1 MSEVSTPVARRI
13 QQDLDAGMTR
23 GERIRLGLRIG
34 TAMAAAVLLASAT
47 VVDAFF
53 PIEQEPISACLK
65 AVAAILVLLPI
76 LREAGQGLL
85 TGSTDAYSAQLVAIA
100 SLAAFAVGDFVTAAI
115 IPIILS
121 VAFFLEERS
130 VLGAQAAI
138 EGLKSLQARKARRL
152 DDAGTEHEI
161 DTDALLPGDRVVVR
175 PGEIVP
181 ADGEVT
187 EGFSAIDQSTITGE
201 STPEDVGPGAKLFAG
216 TVNHNGL
223 LQIKVTNA
231 GNTSTLG
238 KILGLL
244 HEAEQSK
251 TEVLR
256 LIEGYA
262 KYFVLGVLLIAGISL
277 FLSRD
282 VSRAIAVLVVGC
294 PGPFILAG
302 PAAMVAALAAA
313 TRKGILIKNAK
324 FLEGLTEVDA
334 VIFDKTGTVTLGQ
347 LTVVGV
353 ETHQSSESE
362 LLAAATTCASVSQ
375 HPVSRAILSFAQDDL
390 PVVAEKI
397 NAHELPGRGV
407 TVDTEQGQILL
418 GRRTWLGEAGFD
430 LPDEPDHAGP
440 IVWVAIREGS
450 QTRCLG
456 CILLADEARTD
467 AKQLIDDLRQMGVLR
482 TTLLTGDRQAVAD
495 KIAAEVGLDHVVAEV
510 LPGHKREV
518 VRAER
523 AAGYRVMVVGDGV
536 NDAPALAESDI
547 GVAMG
552 AAGAE
557 IALHSADVVLMT
569 ERLDRLPYAVDLA
582 RRTRST
588 IHRNVIVGVGLTAV
602 MLGLAS
608 AGVISPIAGAVVQNV
623 GELFVILNSA
633 ALLRDRQNATSV
645 PGVQPVD
652 GRSA

>member
-1 MSEVSTPVARRI
+1 MSTVSTPVAKRI

-23 GERIRLGLRIG
+23 SERVRLGLRIG
-34 TAMAAAVLLASAT
+34 TALAAAVLLFSAIA
-47 VVDAFF
+47 VDYLL
-53 PIEQEPISACLK
+53 PVEQKPISESLK
-65 AVAAILVLLPI
+65 AIAAILVLLPI
-76 LREAGQGLL
+76 LREAVQGLL

-100 SLAAFAVGDFVTAAI
+100 SLAALSVGDFVTAAI

-138 EGLKSLQARKARRL
+138 EGLKSLQAKQARRIHSDGSEQDISA
-152 DDAGTEHEI
+152 DD
-161 DTDALLPGDRVVVR
+161 LLQDDIVIVR
-175 PGEIVP
+175 PGETIP
-181 ADGEVT
+181 ADGEVI
-187 EGFSAIDQSTITGE
+187 EGFSAVDQSTITGE
-201 STPEDVGPGAKLFAG
+201 STPQDVGPGTKLFAG

-223 LQIKVTNA
+223 LQVKVTSA

-238 KILGLL
+238 KILDLL

-282 VSRAIAVLVVGC
+282 ISRSIAVLVVGC

-324 FLEGLTEVDA
+324 FLESMTEVDA
-334 VIFDKTGTVTLGQ
+334 VIFDKTGTVTHGQ
-347 LTVVGV
+347 LQVVSLAPC
-353 ETHQSSESE
+353 QSDASE
-362 LLAAATTCASVSQ
+362 LISAAAICAMASQ
-375 HPVSRAILSFAQDDL
+375 HPVSRAITNYANEQQAEISFD
-390 PVVAEKI
+390 KT

-407 TVDTEQGQILL
+407 TVETERGQLKL
-418 GRRTWLGEAGFD
+418 GRRTWLVDSGFD
-430 LPDEPDHAGP
+430 LPDDPDHSGP
-440 IVWVAIREGS
+440 IVWVAVNENTTS
-450 QTRCLG
+450 RCLG
-456 CILLADEARTD
+456 AILLADRERED
-467 AKQLIDDLRQMGVLR
+467 AKSVIAELKRMGVMR
-482 TTLLTGDRQAVAD
+482 TTLLTGDRRPVAE
-495 KIAAEVGLDHVVAEV
+495 KVAADVGLDYVVAEV

-523 AAGYRVMVVGDGV
+523 EAGYHVMVVGDGV

-547 GVAMG
+547 GTAMG

-569 ERLDRLPYAVDLA
+569 ERLDRLPFAVNLA
-582 RRTRST
+582 RRTRAT

-602 MLGLAS
+602 MLVLAS
-608 AGVISPIAGAVVQNV
+608 AGVISPIAGAIVQNV
-623 GELFVILNSA
+623 GELYVILNSA
-633 ALLRDRQNATSV
+633 ALLRDPSEIDA
-645 PGVQPVD
+645 
-652 GRSA
+652 A

>member
-1 MSEVSTPVARRI
+1 MMSAVTTPVARRI
-13 QQDLDAGMTR
+13 QRDLDAGMTR

-47 VVDAFF
+47 VVDATFAS
-53 PIEQEPISACLK
+53 EQAPISECLK

-76 LREAGQGLL
+76 LREAGQGVL

-100 SLAAFAVGDFVTAAI
+100 SLAALAVGDFVTAAI

-138 EGLKSLQARKARRL
+138 EGLKSLQTRNARRL
-152 DDAGTEHEI
+152 DDKGIEREVDTE
-161 DTDALLPGDRVVVR
+161 DLLPGDLVVVR
-175 PGEIVP
+175 PGETIPV
-181 ADGEVT
+181 DGEVT
-187 EGFSAIDQSTITGE
+187 EGYSAIDQSTITGE

-216 TVNHNGL
+216 TINHNGL
-223 LQIKVTNA
+223 LRVKVTNA
-231 GNTSTLG
+231 GTTSTLG

-244 HEAEQSK
+244 HDAEQSK

-313 TRKGILIKNAK
+313 TRRGILIKNAK
-324 FLEGLTEVDA
+324 FLERLTEVDA

-347 LTVVGV
+347 LKVIRIVA
-353 ETHQSSESE
+353 HDSSESE
-362 LLAAATTCASVSQ
+362 LLVAAATCANASQ
-375 HPVSRAILSFAQDDL
+375 HPVSRAIATFAREAQTAAMSEKWRLRSYPAEESSSIPSRGNFCWD
-390 PVVAEKI
+390 VVA
-397 NAHELPGRGV
+397 GS
-407 TVDTEQGQILL
+407 
-418 GRRTWLGEAGFD
+418 GEAGFD
-430 LPDEPDHAGP
+430 LPDEPEHAGP
-440 IVWVAIREGS
+440 IVWVAAREES
-450 QTRCLG
+450 RSRCLG
-456 CILLADEARTD
+456 SILLADEARVD
-467 AKQLIDDLRQMGVLR
+467 AKQLIDDLRQRGVLR
-482 TTLLTGDRQAVAD
+482 TTLLTGDRQAVAE
-495 KIAAEVGLDHVVAEV
+495 KIASDVGLDHVVAEV

-523 AAGYRVMVVGDGV
+523 DAGYQVMVVGDGV

-582 RRTRST
+582 TRTRRT
-588 IHRNVIVGVGLTAV
+588 IHRNVIVGVGLTIV

-608 AGVISPIAGAVVQNV
+608 AGVISPIAGAIVQNV
-623 GELFVILNSA
+623 GELFVIVNSA
-633 ALLRDRQNATSV
+633 ALLRDPQRDS
-645 PGVQPVD
+645 
-652 GRSA
+652 

>member
-1 MSEVSTPVARRI
+1 MSAISTPVARRI

-23 GERIRLGLRIG
+23 GERVRLGLRIG
-34 TAMAAAVLLASAT
+34 TAMAAGVLLAAAT
-47 VVDAFF
+47 VVDALF
-53 PIEQEPISACLK
+53 PIEQKPISECLK

-76 LREAGQGLL
+76 LKEAGQGLL
-85 TGSTDAYSAQLVAIA
+85 TGSTEAYSAQLVAIA

-138 EGLKSLQARKARRL
+138 QGLKSLQARKARRI
-152 DDAGTEHEI
+152 DGDGIEHEI
-161 DTDALLPGDRVVVR
+161 DTEDLLPGDLVVVR
-175 PGEIVP
+175 PGETIP

-187 EGFSAIDQSTITGE
+187 EGYSAIDQSTITGE
-201 STPEDVGPGAKLFAG
+201 STPHDVGPGSKLYAG

-223 LQIKVTNA
+223 LHITVRSA

-238 KILGLL
+238 KILELL
-244 HEAEQSK
+244 HDAEQSK

-256 LIEGYA
+256 LIDGYA

-282 VSRAIAVLVVGC
+282 ITRAIAVLVVGC

-324 FLEGLTEVDA
+324 FLEALTEVDA

-347 LTVVGV
+347 LKVLSLFT
-353 ETHQSSESE
+353 QESTDAE
-362 LLAAATTCASVSQ
+362 LLVAAATCASASQ
-375 HPVSRAILSFAQDDL
+375 HPVSRAIVTFAQ
-390 PVVAEKI
+390 AEQASPMHDKI
-397 NAHELPGRGV
+397 KAEELPGRGV
-407 TVDTEQGQILL
+407 IVDTEHGQLML
-418 GRRTWLGEAGFD
+418 GRRAWICESGFD

-440 IVWVAIREGS
+440 IVWVATREES
-450 QTRCLG
+450 RNRCLG
-456 CILLADEARTD
+456 AILLADQARDD
-467 AKQLIDDLRQMGVLR
+467 AKQVVDDLRQMGVMR
-482 TTLLTGDRQAVAD
+482 TTLLTGDRQAVAG
-495 KIAAEVGLDHVVAEV
+495 KIAADVGLDNVVAEV
-510 LPGHKREV
+510 LPGHKRQIV
-518 VRAER
+518 QTER
-523 AAGYRVMVVGDGV
+523 QAGYRVMVVGDGV
-536 NDAPALAESDI
+536 NDAPALAGSDI

-557 IALHSADVVLMT
+557 IALRSADVVLMT
-569 ERLDRLPYAVDLA
+569 ERLDRLPYAIGLA
-582 RRTRST
+582 RRTRRT
-588 IHRNVIVGVGLTAV
+588 IHRNVIVGVGLTVV

-608 AGVISPIAGAVVQNV
+608 AGVISPIAGAVLQNV
-623 GELFVILNSA
+623 GELFVIANSA
-633 ALLRDRQNATSV
+633 ALLRDPQNESN
-645 PGVQPVD
+645 PQ
-652 GRSA
+652 SSSKSH

>member
-1 MSEVSTPVARRI
+1 MSAGSAPVARRI

-23 GERIRLGLRIG
+23 GERVRLGLRIG
-34 TAMAAAVLLASAT
+34 TALAAGVLLAAAT
-47 VVDAFF
+47 AVDSLF
-53 PIEQEPISACLK
+53 PVEQKPVSECLK

-76 LREAGQGLL
+76 LREAAQGLL
-85 TGSTDAYSAQLVAIA
+85 TGSSDAYSAQLVAIA
-100 SLAAFAVGDFVTAAI
+100 SLAALSVGDFVTAAL

-138 EGLKSLQARKARRL
+138 EGLKSLQARTARRL
-152 DDAGTEHEI
+152 DDRGVEHDV
-161 DTDALLPGDRVVVR
+161 DTDDLLPGDRVVIR
-175 PGEIVP
+175 PGETIP

-187 EGFSAIDQSTITGE
+187 EGYSAVDQSTITGE
-201 STPEDVGPGAKLFAG
+201 STPQDVGPGSQLFAG
-216 TVNHNGL
+216 TINHNGL
-223 LQIKVTNA
+223 LQVRVTSA

-238 KILGLL
+238 KILDLL

-262 KYFVLGVLLIAGISL
+262 KYFVLGVLLVAGISL

-282 VSRAIAVLVVGC
+282 LSRAIAVLVVGC

-324 FLEGLTEVDA
+324 FLETLTEVDA

-347 LTVVGV
+347 LQVLSLA
-353 ETHQSSESE
+353 THDASESE
-362 LLAAATTCASVSQ
+362 LLVAAARCAGASQ
-375 HPVSRAILSFAQDDL
+375 HPVSRAITAFAQEAQLSETSD
-390 PVVAEKI
+390 
-397 NAHELPGRGV
+397 NAGAQELPGRGV
-407 TVDTEQGQILL
+407 VVDTEQGQVLL
-418 GRRTWLGEAGFD
+418 GRRAWLAESGFD
-430 LPDEPDHAGP
+430 LPAEPEHAGP
-440 IVWVAIREGS
+440 IVWVASRDES
-450 QTRCLG
+450 QQRCLG
-456 CILLADEARTD
+456 AVLLADHARED
-467 AKQLIDDLRQMGVLR
+467 AKHVVDELRQLGVLR
-482 TTLLTGDRQAVAD
+482 TTLLTGDRQAVAG
-495 KIAAEVGLDHVVAEV
+495 KIADDVGLDHVVAEV

-523 AAGYRVMVVGDGV
+523 RAGYRVMVVGDGV
-536 NDAPALAESDI
+536 NDAPALASSDI

-569 ERLDRLPYAVDLA
+569 ERLDRLPFAVDLA
-582 RRTRST
+582 RRTRKT
-588 IHRNVIVGVGLTAV
+588 IHRNVIVGVGLTII

-608 AGVISPIAGAVVQNV
+608 AGVISPVAGAVVQNV
-623 GELFVILNSA
+623 GELYVIVNSA
-633 ALLRDRQNATSV
+633 SLLRDNRRQVLPAS
-645 PGVQPVD
+645 GM
-652 GRSA
+652 